1 MNEVVEAQPKE
12 QRIAP
17 YQSAI
22 KKSEE
27 KFREV
32 AEKTVNYERECIFAM
47 QALMKTDFAMQT
59 ANKNPKS
66 VHLAMINVASTGLT
80 LNPANAYAYLIP
92 RDGAIV
98 LDISY
103 KGLIKIATDTGSIR
117 WARAE
122 IVYEGDTFE
131 YHGPAREP
139 IHKCNPFKRK
149 DDDSIVGVYCIAKTS
164 DGDIL
169 TEVMDIDE
177 LDKIRGKSMSYAKKK
192 SGPWVEWFEQMAKK
206 AVIKRASRTW
216 PYTER
221 AEKLNQAIEMANE
234 AEGGYDL
241 EAEAVKLVSQDQAAT
256 IRDHI
261 EASGIDAPKLLGI
274 IGVEEVEAIPASRF
288 TEVVQTIQ
296 EASGHE

>member
-1 MNEVVEAQPKE
+1 MNEVVQQPQE
-12 QRIAP
+12 QRMAP
-17 YQSAI
+17 YLSAI
-22 KKSEE
+22 KKSED

-32 AEKTVNYERECIFAM
+32 AEKSVNYERESVFAM

-117 WARAE
+117 WGRAE

-139 IHKCNPFKRK
+139 VHKCNPFKRK
-149 DDDSIVGVYCIAKTS
+149 DGEQIIGVYCIAKTS

-169 TEVMDIDE
+169 TEVMDSDE
-177 LDKIRGKSMSYAKKK
+177 LDKIRGKSMSYAKRK
-192 SGPWVEWFEQMAKK
+192 SGPWVEWFVQMAKK
-206 AVIKRASRTW
+206 AVIKRASKTW

-221 AEKLNQAIEMANE
+221 AERLNLAVEMANE

-241 EAEAVKLVSQDQAAT
+241 EAEAVKLVSQDQTAT

-261 EASGIDAPKLLGI
+261 EASGIDAPKLLSI
-274 IGVEEVEAIPASRF
+274 IGVEAVEAIPANRF
-288 TEVVQTIQ
+288 TEVVKTIQ
-296 EASGHE
+296 EASQA

>member
-12 QRIAP
+12 QRMAP

-122 IVYEGDTFE
+122 IVYETDSFE
-131 YHGPAREP
+131 YNGPAKEP
-139 IHKCNPFKRK
+139 VHRCNPFKK
-149 DDDSIVGVYCIAKTS
+149 DRGEIVGVYCIAKTS

-169 TEVMDIDE
+169 TEVMDADE

-221 AEKLNQAIEMANE
+221 AEKLNLAVEMANE

-241 EAEAVKLVSQDQAAT
+241 EAEAVKLVSEQQAAT

-261 EASGIDAPKLLGI
+261 EASGVDPAKLLAV
-274 IGVEEVEAIPASRF
+274 IGVEAIEAIPASRF
-288 TEVVQTIQ
+288 TEVIQTIQ
-296 EASGHE
+296 EATQA